1 MKKTIMM
8 LLSALVLLILCGAAA
23 IAEATVG
30 EEDEWTVLF
39 YFCGSDLESK
49 YSYASDSLA
58 QINKTYYA
66 SDFMA
71 NYVRS
76 DGASVDSGMLEK
88 KGKVNVLIETGG
100 SAQWHAQDAG
110 MDIDPKALQRWSYD
124 TILEGEATEDGIP
137 CGFNLIE
144 SLPLAS
150 MADPE
155 TLADFI
161 RWGVETRPAKKYALV
176 LWDHGDGARSG
187 LFIDELFDLDV
198 MYLYELNQAL
208 ADGGAH
214 FDTIIIDACLMANLE
229 TAWNLKD
236 YADWMVASEE
246 IVPGEGTAVGQ
257 WMQQLLVYAECD
269 GEFLSRMVCDTTAVK
284 YANNASAEGKTNLTW
299 SVIDLSKVNALVEAF
314 EGVFQEVGNALRNY
328 PSVAKVYVRALF
340 NARGYGED
348 LQCMRDLGSFLLNEE
363 LSIFTRFRLRNEA
376 LGALIEAVDYCVRG
390 PGRSEA
396 MGLTFCYPVTASDEQ
411 LDIYAKNFPM
421 PHYLAFLDSISD
433 WIAPEQVYASAER
446 LPSLYGID
454 DFDILV
460 RRTYCSD
467 GMPAIEVDLDTNDN
481 MDNVY
486 YCLYRLDEETNEI
499 VRLGRTD
506 CGYEVRRDGDKTELI
521 RRAGDPMHWPSID
534 GELICMDLVQTD
546 YINKLYNV
554 PVMIDSQ
561 LCMLRCGRYLDGFQG
576 NGDVGS
582 NDYEVY
588 GLWVGYEENSAL
600 LNRSVRPLSALT
612 GQEYQLLYP
621 IYGGADYQFSKA
633 LSMYRSLDVQEIP
646 LPPGTYYLQYEID
659 DVFLRQTFAEMIE
672 IHWDGEKM
680 TFREDM
686 EWEDG
691 DWVSLREASAPFE
704 P

>member
-1 MKKTIMM
+1 MKKTILI
-8 LLSALVLLILCGAAA
+8 LLSAVLLLILCGAAA
-23 IAEATVG
+23 TAEAAPE

-49 YSYASDSLA
+49 YSYASTNLEE
-58 QINKTYYA
+58 IGKTYYLA
-66 SDFMA
+66 NFMA
-71 NYVRS
+71 DYVRS

-100 SAQWHAQDAG
+100 SKEWHGEEAG
-110 MDIDPKALQRWSYD
+110 LDIDPKALQRWSYD
-124 TILEGEATEDGIP
+124 TISDEKYTEDGFSF
-137 CGFNLIE
+137 GYNLLE
-144 SLPLAS
+144 TVPLAS

-187 LFIDELFDLDV
+187 LFIDELFDNDI
-198 MYLYELNQAL
+198 MYLYELKQAL
-208 ADGGAH
+208 EDGGAH

-246 IVPGEGTAVGQ
+246 NVPGEGTAVGD
-257 WMQQLLVYAECD
+257 WMQQLLAYAECD

-284 YANNASAEGKTNLTW
+284 YANHASTANKANLTW
-299 SVIDLSKVNALVEAF
+299 SVIDLSKIDALVDATEELF
-314 EGVFQEVGNALRNY
+314 SEVGNAILNY
-328 PSVAKVYVRALF
+328 PSVANVYVRALF
-340 NARGYGED
+340 HSREYGED
-348 LQCMRDLGSFLLNEE
+348 PFNMRDLGSFLLNED
-363 LSIFTRFRLRNEA
+363 LPIFTRFRLRNRMLQA
-376 LGALIEAVDYCVRG
+376 LTDAVEYCVRG

-396 MGLTFCYPVTASDEQ
+396 MGLTFCYPAVFTAEQ
-411 LDIYAKNFPM
+411 LDIYAMNYPA
-421 PHYLAFLDSISD
+421 PHYLAFIDSISD
-433 WIAPEQVYASAER
+433 WTAPDWVYDSAKR
-446 LPSLYGID
+446 LPDVDSVD
-454 DFDILV
+454 AFDVRV
-460 RRTYCSD
+460 RRILCAD
-467 GMPAIEVDLDTNDN
+467 GMPAMEIDFDTYENTDN
-481 MDNVY
+481 AFY
-486 YCLYRLDEETNEI
+486 SLYRLNEETGELMY
-499 VRLGRTD
+499 LGRTD
-506 CGYEVRRDGDKTELI
+506 CIYESTQSSENTGLI

-534 GELICMDLVQTD
+534 GELICMDLVQTN
-546 YINKLYNV
+546 YVEKLYNI
-554 PVMIDSQ
+554 PVMIDSKV
-561 LCMLRCGRYLDGFQG
+561 CMLRCGRHTNYVVDQG
-576 NGDVGS
+576 ES
-582 NDYEVY
+582 RINDYEVY
-588 GLWVGYEENSAL
+588 GMWEGYEENSAL

-621 IYGGADYQFSKA
+621 IYGSADYQFSKA

-691 DWVSLREASAPFE
+691 DWVSLREASSPFE